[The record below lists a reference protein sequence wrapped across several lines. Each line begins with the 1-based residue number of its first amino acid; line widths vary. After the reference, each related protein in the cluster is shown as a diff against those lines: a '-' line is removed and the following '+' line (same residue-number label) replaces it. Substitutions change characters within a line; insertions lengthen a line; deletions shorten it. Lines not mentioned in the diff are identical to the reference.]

1 MRRPFH
7 FSLLNNSFYWVGGQ
21 FWGAKEI
28 ILNNNLYFLILFFK
42 IERDFVCNFWWY
54 LHIPLDGVLSRTSSS
69 WSWVCGSLP
78 RRTCWSWCSSGRR
91 EPRGVPPRGSG
102 GHPHGPGVMSFFHSW
117 STSFVAFYWLLYSS
131 YLCRE
136 PLLGAFLSHRAH
148 NAGQFQGGSGR
159 PENK

>member
-28 ILNNNLYFLILFFK
+28 MLNNNLYFLTFFK
-42 IERDFVCNFWWY
+42 LNEIFVCNFWWY